1 MKPLFFERNN
11 QASAVRM
18 DWTSSLPER
27 KMQAF
32 KRYVRE
38 LDSSYLMLSITLDE
52 AIGSRKEGLQRE
64 SLEHLLIIPEL
75 VGYFTK
81 QLDGILRAMQ
91 QHVRIHGA
99 EPNVAPLDPANFL
112 SPDGIKRARRS
123 QLVSLVLIT
132 KRRQSLEKISTLRL
146 LMRQIETG
154 LRGSARE
161 LISAGAA
168 PLPTPNWEALDALHY
183 DLNTCLRETIVL
195 LKCFLRAIPDAG
207 LAEFQN
213 IAATM
218 HSQPRLCTHRHEI
231 LFCSDETTLLNGLTS
246 FLADALTRRNPAVV
260 WATEPHREKLRRELR
275 RRGINVD
282 GAVRAG
288 LYLASDVSEPP
299 DAEHL
304 VAKFT
309 SLREAAIRAG
319 NEHPRIAVCG
329 ERAGRMWGEG
339 QTDAALQLEQNLNQL
354 ANAHG
359 LDILCVYPSPTSLQ
373 KETAVKTICGEH
385 SVVSSE

>member
-1 MKPLFFERNN
+1 
-11 QASAVRM
+11 M
-18 DWTSSLPER
+18 DWTSSLPEPKR
-27 KMQAF
+27 QAF

-38 LDSSYLMLSITLDE
+38 LNSSYLMLSITLDE

-64 SLEHLLIIPEL
+64 SLEHLLILPEL
-75 VGYFTK
+75 AAYFANH
-81 QLDGILRAMQ
+81 LDGILRAMQ

-112 SPDGIKRARRS
+112 SPDGIQSARRS
-123 QLVSLVLIT
+123 QLASLVLVT
-132 KRRQSLEKISTLRL
+132 KRRQAIEKIRALRL

-154 LRGSARE
+154 LRGAARE

-218 HSQPRLCTHRHEI
+218 HSQPRIRTHRHDI

-246 FLADALTRRNPAVV
+246 FIADALTKRNPAVV
-260 WATEPHREKLRRELR
+260 WATEPHKEKLRRELR
-275 RRGINVD
+275 RMGINVD
-282 GAVRAG
+282 AAIRAG

-299 DAEHL
+299 DAERL
-304 VAKFT
+304 VVRFT

-329 ERAGRMWGEG
+329 ERAGRMCGEG

-359 LDILCVYPSPTSLQ
+359 LDILCIYPFPTSLQ
-373 KETAVKTICGEH
+373 EEIAVKTICGEH
-385 SVVSSE
+385 SAVSSE

>member
-1 MKPLFFERNN
+1 
-11 QASAVRM
+11 M
-18 DWTSSLPER
+18 DWTSSLPEPKR
-27 KMQAF
+27 QAF

-64 SLEHLLIIPEL
+64 SLEHLLILPEL
-75 VGYFTK
+75 AAYFANH
-81 QLDGILRAMQ
+81 LDGILRAMQ

-112 SPDGIKRARRS
+112 SPDGIQSARRS
-123 QLVSLVLIT
+123 QLASLVLLT
-132 KRRQSLEKISTLRL
+132 KRRQAIEKIRALRL

-154 LRGSARE
+154 LRGAARE

-218 HSQPRLCTHRHEI
+218 HSQPRIRTHRHDI

-246 FLADALTRRNPAVV
+246 FIADALTKRNPAVV
-260 WATEPHREKLRRELR
+260 WATEPHKEKLRRELR
-275 RRGINVD
+275 RMGINVD
-282 GAVRAG
+282 AAIRAG

-299 DAEHL
+299 DAERL
-304 VAKFT
+304 VVRFT

-329 ERAGRMWGEG
+329 ERAGRMCGEG
-339 QTDAALQLEQNLNQL
+339 QTDVALQLEQNLNQL

-359 LDILCVYPSPTSLQ
+359 LDILCIYPFPTSLQ
-373 KETAVKTICGEH
+373 EEIAVKTICGEH
-385 SVVSSE
+385 SAVSSE